1 MWESHSKDKQVELD
15 ALRLNA
21 TMYLK
26 ESSTKYKR
34 KELNQLKSSS
44 DHNSH
49 NLLSFIWIKIIKK

>member
-49 NLLSFIWIKIIKK
+49 NYFHLFE